1 MAQTKFT
8 KTLKGRNQQVVVTT
22 PIALSTDATLALFL
36 ANAPTGEIGV
46 YDAVDA
52 RHTDAI
58 GATESFYIV
67 QKKSDGS
74 IKKTTL
80 LKWSDVTA
88 SRKTYVAPVK
98 ATGSIGW
105 SGTAGSAYLAAAPS
119 AGKMY
124 ELALIETTEGNQPYP
139 TWNFEY
145 QAKGADVEADVWQ
158 ALAKQINDYN
168 GLVYKNQ
175 APIVSAKV
183 KADATYSN
191 YALTGTTPTLTF
203 TNGSVVVTLGGTGGP
218 THDVAVGDFISIDA
232 AATPTD
238 AVGDIYKVVAATA
251 GTGFTLNRPYTGAT
265 QTFTEA
271 ESEGTRIKKTA
282 TFVAQGLAFT
292 GLNDNEH
299 FRIVAR
305 QELQYA
311 TIVNLAT
318 FTRGNGTSE
327 QITELELE
335 GNTFD
340 GNTAGNTQ
348 FGNEAYGDPD
358 RFAKTNGTAE
368 TYDMFTFAARQD
380 ATLVSPPTQ
389 GKWAMNIILACAKSA
404 GGQTAALNTLFGL

>member
-8 KTLKGRNQQVVVTT
+8 KTLKGRNQQVVVTN
-22 PIALSTDATLALFL
+22 PIAISTDATLALFL

-46 YDAVDA
+46 YDATDA

-105 SGTAGSAYLAAAPS
+105 SGTAGAAYLAAVPS
-119 AGKMY
+119 PGKMY

-191 YALTGTTPTLTF
+191 YAIGAGGTLTA
-203 TNGSVVVTLGGTGGP
+203 TNGSTRLTTAVGTIDF
-218 THDVAVGDFISIDA
+218 TVGDFISFDA

-238 AVGDIYKVVAATA
+238 AVGDIYKIVGNVDANNW
-251 GTGFTLNRPYTGAT
+251 TLNRPYQGAT
-265 QTFTEA
+265 QTFIEA
-271 ESEGTRIKKTA
+271 EAEGTRVKKVA

-340 GNTAGNTQ
+340 GNTAGNTMY
-348 FGNEAYGDPD
+348 GNEAYGDPD
-358 RFAKTNGTAE
+358 RFAKTNGTSE